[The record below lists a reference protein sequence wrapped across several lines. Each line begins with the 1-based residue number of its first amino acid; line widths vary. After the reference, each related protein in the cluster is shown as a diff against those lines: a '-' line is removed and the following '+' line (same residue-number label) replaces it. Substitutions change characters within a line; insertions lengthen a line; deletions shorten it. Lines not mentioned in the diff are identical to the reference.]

1 MGMIDNQSILYFDDQ
16 CMGLMD
22 TTISPEL
29 LGGPVDEVGLDILYD
44 MLRNHRRRMVLF
56 YLSNAPEGK
65 TSIGPLAEQL
75 AAWENEI
82 PVAAV
87 NSKLRKRTYNTLQQ
101 HHLPKLD
108 DTGIIEYDRARGR
121 VELVS
126 DPRQLKLFLNV
137 LPRTK
142 SSWITGFLV
151 LGTIFWLAL
160 LVNWVGVHL
169 LDVFPAGSASAL
181 FGLSFVVIFGTHG
194 YVLYRFLQPKKKL
207 A

>member
-1 MGMIDNQSILYFDDQ
+1 MGIF
-16 CMGLMD
+16 G
-22 TTISPEL
+22 TTSSPEL
-29 LGGPVDEVGLDILYD
+29 SGGPVDDVGLDVLYD

-56 YLSNAPEGK
+56 YLANSPGGK

-82 PVAAV
+82 PVSSV

-108 DTGIIEYDRARGR
+108 STGIIEYDRARGR
-121 VELVS
+121 VELLT
-126 DPRQLKLFLNV
+126 DPRQLKLFLSV

-142 SSWITGFLV
+142 SSWITRFLL

-160 LVNWVGVHL
+160 LANWIGVHL
-169 LDVFPAGSASAL
+169 LNVFPPGSASSL
-181 FGLSFVVIFGTHG
+181 FGLSFVAIFATHA
-194 YVLYRFLQPKKKL
+194 YILYRFLHPKKKL
-207 A
+207 T